1 MTIQQLALR
10 LERLSLSDNSKAES
24 PLPGLSIYRA
34 SDPTHIEAMIY
45 EPIVCLIV
53 QGEKETTVGDHTVL
67 LQEGH
72 YVVVGHDL
80 PVLARIT
87 KASAKKPYLSLI
99 IRIDLNLIRTLEDV
113 LDDFEWEP
121 ETPRSLTV
129 SPVSETLLDVL
140 ARYLSLPDDPLEAK
154 VLYPLFKKE
163 LHFRLLMSP
172 AGGMLRALANRESH
186 ASNIGR
192 AIGLL
197 RKNYRKSLDVNE
209 LARSVGMSPSS
220 FHRHFKSMTMTTPL
234 QYQKDLRL
242 TEARRLFRTGETS
255 VSSVAFDVGYESPSQ
270 FSREY
275 SRKFGASPRVDL
287 QVV

>member
-1 MTIQQLALR
+1 MTIQQLALH
-10 LERLSLSDNSKAES
+10 LERLSVSENSKAES
-24 PLPGLSIYRA
+24 PLPGLSVYRA
-34 SDPTHIEAMIY
+34 GRPTRIEATIY

-53 QGEKETTVGDHTVL
+53 QGEKQTTIGDQTVV

-72 YVVVGHDL
+72 CVVVGHDL

-87 KASAKKPYLSLI
+87 KASARKPYLSLI
-99 IRIDLNLIRTLEDV
+99 IRLDLHLIRTLEDV
-113 LDDFEWEP
+113 LDGFEWEP
-121 ETPRSLTV
+121 EAPRSLTV
-129 SPVSETLLDVL
+129 SRISEPLLDVL
-140 ARYLSLPDDPLEAK
+140 TRTLSLLDDPLEAK
-154 VLYPLFKKE
+154 VLYPLIKKE
-163 LHFRLLMSP
+163 LHFRLLLSP

-242 TEARRLFRTGETS
+242 TEARRLFRTGEAT
-255 VSSVAFDVGYESPSQ
+255 VSSVAFEVGYESPSQ

-275 SRKFGASPRVDL
+275 SRKFGASPRVDR
-287 QVV
+287 QVG